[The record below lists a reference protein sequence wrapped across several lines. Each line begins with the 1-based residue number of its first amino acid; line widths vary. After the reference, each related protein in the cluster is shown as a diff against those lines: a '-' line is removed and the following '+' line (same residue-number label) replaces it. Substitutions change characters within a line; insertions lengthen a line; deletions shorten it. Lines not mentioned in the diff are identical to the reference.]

1 MAVRDIDLRIR
12 IQAIHVLCQLDAS
25 GVLQDEEEEQRYHI
39 ACLIFDKEPRIRKAV
54 GSLIKSMWEEQ
65 VEEMKTKDE
74 SEPVVAKKTKKG
86 RGRPAADND
95 DETEEQDENDEQ
107 LTERDHRIGWKTL
120 ASLLMQLSNQ
130 LSASQRDEMTDL
142 TGSAE
147 DTHTTQSQVQRAREV
162 LSSVSQFTSAMDTH
176 ASIAVEA
183 LWNEIPLVQDCETL
197 LSFVAADQ
205 SVLEKEER
213 PWALDD
219 DEQTF
224 LLKMLVTGV
233 RKTIDIDKQKRVST
247 PTTPYIASSNPNTHL
262 VSLYRRKM
270 TRRKRWRSSLRA
282 ASSMS
287 YLNSFQSIRVIRYAC
302 PLSSSWP
309 A

>member
-1 MAVRDIDLRIR
+1 MTTFTSRVVPRIIDMAVRDIDLRIR
-12 IQAIHVLCQLDAS
+12 IQGINVLCHLDAS

-86 RGRPAADND
+86 RGRPAANNE
-95 DETEEQDENDEQ
+95 DEADEEDENDEQ
-107 LTERDHRIGWKTL
+107 LQERDHRIGWKTL

-130 LSASQRDEMTDL
+130 LSASQKDEMADL
-142 TGSAE
+142 AGSAE

-162 LSSVSQFTSAMDTH
+162 LSSVSQLTSAMDTH

-197 LSFVAADQ
+197 LSFLAADQ

-233 RKTIDIDKQKRVST
+233 RKTIDHDKQKRVSG
-247 PTTPYIASSNPNTHL
+247 PEALKN
-262 VSLYRRKM
+262 
-270 TRRKRWRSSLRA
+270 
-282 ASSMS
+282 
-287 YLNSFQSIRVIRYAC
+287 
-302 PLSSSWP
+302 
-309 A
+309 